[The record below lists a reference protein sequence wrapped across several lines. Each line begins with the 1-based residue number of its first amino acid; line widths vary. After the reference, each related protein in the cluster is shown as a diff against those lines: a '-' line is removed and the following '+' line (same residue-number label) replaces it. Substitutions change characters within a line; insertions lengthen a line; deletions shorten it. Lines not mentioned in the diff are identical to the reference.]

1 LTHLSHRVFL
11 LQLKKR
17 DKTNTTIGIK
27 KILFLI
33 IINFIF
39 QSNFVSAQSKDDLQ
53 KKRDKI
59 NKDIQFTSKLINETS
74 KNKEVAQS
82 QLKLLNKKISLQQEL
97 IYSISTEANKINYQV
112 QDNQKRVQSLEE
124 EIRKLKQQY
133 ASMIVT
139 AYRNRS
145 SYDKLMYVFAAED
158 FYQAIKRLRY
168 LKQISSYRVR
178 QAEVIRNSQFELR
191 NKIVTLQQQKNEKNK
206 LLGEQKSAQVELTE
220 DKKVQI
226 KSVEQ
231 LQQEEK
237 KLREQ
242 LKKQE
247 REKEKLN
254 AAIQKAI
261 DAEIRASKK
270 TTKGEVAMAPEAK
283 ALSANFEGNKGKLPW
298 PVERGVI
305 TEKFGKHPHPILS
318 GIMVENNG
326 VDISTT
332 KDANVRSIFKGTV
345 SSVFSIPGA
354 GENIIVSHGAYR
366 TVYSQLSEVFVK
378 KGDVV
383 DVKQNIGKILA
394 DENTGKSEAHLEI
407 WKIEGVQTKKQNPEL
422 WIIK

>member
-1 LTHLSHRVFL
+1 MHEINPDHSNHPNSTKKTVVVLIAWFL
-11 LQLKKR
+11 LMG
-17 DKTNTTIGIK
+17 N
-27 KILFLI
+27 ILVG
-33 IINFIF
+33 
-39 QSNFVSAQSKDDLQ
+39 QTKDDLQ

-59 NKDIQFTSKLINETS
+59 NKDIQFTSKLIKETS
-74 KNKEVAQS
+74 KNKEVAQN

-97 IYSISTEANKINYQV
+97 IYSISSEANKINYQV
-112 QDNQKRVQSLEE
+112 QANQKKVGDLEE
-124 EIRKLKQQY
+124 EIKKLKQQY
-133 ASMIVT
+133 ASMIVS

-168 LKQISSYRVR
+168 LKQISSYRLR
-178 QAEVIRNSQFELR
+178 QAEVIKNSQLELQ
-191 NKIVTLQQQKNEKNK
+191 NKIVTLQQQKNEKSK
-206 LLGEQKSAQVELTE
+206 LLGQEKSAQSELTS
-220 DKKVQI
+220 DKNDQL
-226 KSVEQ
+226 KSVSE

-237 KLREQ
+237 KLRDQ

-247 REKEKLN
+247 KEKDKLN

-261 DAEIRASKK
+261 DAEIKASKK
-270 TTKGEVAMAPEAK
+270 TTSGDVAMAPEAK

-318 GIMVENNG
+318 GIMIENNG
-326 VDISTT
+326 IDISTT

-354 GENIIVSHGAYR
+354 GENVIISHGAYR

-383 DVKQNIGKILA
+383 EVKQTIGKVLA
-394 DENTGKSEAHLEI
+394 DDNTGKSEAHLEI
-407 WKIEGVQTKKQNPEL
+407 WKIEGIQTKKQNPEL
-422 WIIK
+422 WIIR

>member
-1 LTHLSHRVFL
+1 MHEINPDHSNYPNCTKKTVVVLIAWFL
-11 LQLKKR
+11 LMG
-17 DKTNTTIGIK
+17 N
-27 KILFLI
+27 ILVG
-33 IINFIF
+33 
-39 QSNFVSAQSKDDLQ
+39 QTKDDLQ

-59 NKDIQFTSKLINETS
+59 NKDIQFTSKLIKETS
-74 KNKEVAQS
+74 KNKEVAQN

-97 IYSISTEANKINYQV
+97 IYSISSEANKINYQV
-112 QDNQKRVQSLEE
+112 QANQKKVGDLEE
-124 EIRKLKQQY
+124 EIKKLKQQY
-133 ASMIVT
+133 ASMIVS

-168 LKQISSYRVR
+168 LKQISSYRLR
-178 QAEVIRNSQFELR
+178 QAEVIKNSQLELQ
-191 NKIVTLQQQKNEKNK
+191 NKIVTLQQQKNEKSK
-206 LLGEQKSAQVELTE
+206 LLGQEKSAQSELTS
-220 DKKVQI
+220 DKNDQL
-226 KSVEQ
+226 KSVSE

-237 KLREQ
+237 KLRDQ

-247 REKEKLN
+247 KEKDKLN

-261 DAEIRASKK
+261 DAEIKASKK
-270 TTKGEVAMAPEAK
+270 TTSGDVAMAPEAK

-318 GIMVENNG
+318 GIMIENNG
-326 VDISTT
+326 IDISTT

-354 GENIIVSHGAYR
+354 GENVIISHGAYR

-383 DVKQNIGKILA
+383 EVKQTIGKVLA
-394 DENTGKSEAHLEI
+394 DDNTGKSEAHFEI
-407 WKIEGVQTKKQNPEL
+407 WKIEGIQTKKQNPEL
-422 WIIK
+422 WIIR

>member
-1 LTHLSHRVFL
+1 MHEINPDHSNYPNCTKKTVVVLIAWFL
-11 LQLKKR
+11 LMG
-17 DKTNTTIGIK
+17 N
-27 KILFLI
+27 ILVG
-33 IINFIF
+33 
-39 QSNFVSAQSKDDLQ
+39 QTKDDLQ

-59 NKDIQFTSKLINETS
+59 NKDIQFTSKLIKETS
-74 KNKEVAQS
+74 KNKEVAQN

-97 IYSISTEANKINYQV
+97 IYSISSEANKINYQV
-112 QDNQKRVQSLEE
+112 QANQKKVGDLEE
-124 EIRKLKQQY
+124 EIKKLKQQY
-133 ASMIVT
+133 ASMIVS

-168 LKQISSYRVR
+168 LKQISSYRLR
-178 QAEVIRNSQFELR
+178 QAEVIKNSQLELQ
-191 NKIVTLQQQKNEKNK
+191 NKIVTLQQQKNEKSK
-206 LLGEQKSAQVELTE
+206 LLGQEKSAQSELTS
-220 DKKVQI
+220 DKNDQL
-226 KSVEQ
+226 KSVSE

-237 KLREQ
+237 KLRDQ

-247 REKEKLN
+247 KEKDKLN

-261 DAEIRASKK
+261 DAEIKASKK
-270 TTKGEVAMAPEAK
+270 TTSGDVAMAPEAK

-318 GIMVENNG
+318 GIMIENNG
-326 VDISTT
+326 IDISTT

-354 GENIIVSHGAYR
+354 GENVIISHGAYR

-383 DVKQNIGKILA
+383 EVKQTIGKVLA
-394 DENTGKSEAHLEI
+394 DDNTGKSEAHLEI
-407 WKIEGVQTKKQNPEL
+407 WKIEGIQTKKQNPEL
-422 WIIK
+422 WIIR

>member
-1 LTHLSHRVFL
+1 MHEINPDYSNYPNSTKNTVVVLIASFL
-11 LQLKKR
+11 LMG
-17 DKTNTTIGIK
+17 N
-27 KILFLI
+27 ILVG
-33 IINFIF
+33 
-39 QSNFVSAQSKDDLQ
+39 QTKDDLQ

-59 NKDIQFTSKLINETS
+59 NKDIQFTSKLIKETS
-74 KNKEVAQS
+74 KNKEVAQN

-97 IYSISTEANKINYQV
+97 IYSISSEANKINYQV
-112 QDNQKRVQSLEE
+112 QANQKKVGDLEE
-124 EIRKLKQQY
+124 EIKKLKQQY
-133 ASMIVT
+133 ASMIVS

-168 LKQISSYRVR
+168 LKQISSYRLR
-178 QAEVIRNSQFELR
+178 QAEVIKNSQLELQ
-191 NKIVTLQQQKNEKNK
+191 NKIVTLQQQKNEKSK
-206 LLGEQKSAQVELTE
+206 LLGQEKSAQSELTS
-220 DKKVQI
+220 DKNDQL
-226 KSVEQ
+226 KSVSE

-237 KLREQ
+237 KLRDQ

-247 REKEKLN
+247 KEKDKLN

-261 DAEIRASKK
+261 DAEIKASKK
-270 TTKGEVAMAPEAK
+270 TTSGDVAMAPEAK

-318 GIMVENNG
+318 GIMIENNG
-326 VDISTT
+326 IDISTT

-354 GENIIVSHGAYR
+354 GENVIISHGAYR

-383 DVKQNIGKILA
+383 EVKQNIGKVLA
-394 DENTGKSEAHLEI
+394 DDNTGKSEAHLEI
-407 WKIEGVQTKKQNPEL
+407 WKIEGIQTKKQNPEL

>member
-1 LTHLSHRVFL
+1 MNRLSINMLKYFSIIIILLSHSL
-11 LQLKKR
+11 LL
-17 DKTNTTIGIK
+17 
-27 KILFLI
+27 
-33 IINFIF
+33 
-39 QSNFVSAQSKDDLQ
+39 AQTKDDLQ

-59 NKDIQFTSKLINETS
+59 NKDIQFTSKLIKETS

-97 IYSISTEANKINYQV
+97 IYSISSEANKINYQV
-112 QDNQKRVQSLEE
+112 QDNQKKVGSLED
-124 EIRKLKQQY
+124 EIKKLKDQY
-133 ASMIVT
+133 ARMIVT

-145 SYDKLMYVFAAED
+145 SYDKLMYIFAAED

-168 LKQISSYRVR
+168 LKQISNYRVR
-178 QAEVIRNSQFELR
+178 QAEIIRNSQLELR
-191 NKIVTLQQQKNEKNK
+191 NKIITLQEQKNEKNK
-206 LLGEQKSAQVELTE
+206 LLNQQKSAQSELKD
-220 DKKVQI
+220 DKDTQL
-226 KSVEQ
+226 KSVTQ

-247 REKEKLN
+247 KEKEKLN

-261 DAEIRASKK
+261 DAEIKASKK

-305 TEKFGKHPHPILS
+305 TEKFGKHPHPVLS
-318 GIMVENNG
+318 GIMIENNG
-326 VDISTT
+326 IDISTT
-332 KDANVRSIFKGTV
+332 SGANVRSVFKGTV

-354 GENIIVSHGAYR
+354 GENVIISHGAYR

-378 KGDVV
+378 KGDEVE
-383 DVKQNIGKILA
+383 VKQNIGKVIA
-394 DENTGKSEAHLEI
+394 DDSNGKSEAHLEI

>member
-1 LTHLSHRVFL
+1 MNRLSINIRKCFS
-11 LQLKKR
+11 
-17 DKTNTTIGIK
+17 
-27 KILFLI
+27 LI
-33 IINFIF
+33 IILLSHN
-39 QSNFVSAQSKDDLQ
+39 VLLAQTKDDLQ

-59 NKDIQFTSKLINETS
+59 NKDIQFTSKLIKETS

-97 IYSISTEANKINYQV
+97 IYSISSEANKINYQV
-112 QDNQKRVQSLEE
+112 QDNQKKVGSLED
-124 EIRKLKQQY
+124 EIKKLKDQY
-133 ASMIVT
+133 ARMIVT

-145 SYDKLMYVFAAED
+145 SYDKLMYIFAAED

-168 LKQISSYRVR
+168 LKQISNYRVR
-178 QAEVIRNSQFELR
+178 QAEIIRNSQLELR
-191 NKIVTLQQQKNEKNK
+191 NKIITLQEQKNEKNK
-206 LLGEQKSAQVELTE
+206 LLNQQKSAQSELKD
-220 DKKVQI
+220 DKDTQL
-226 KSVEQ
+226 KSVTQ

-247 REKEKLN
+247 KEKEKLN

-261 DAEIRASKK
+261 DAEIKASKK

-305 TEKFGKHPHPILS
+305 TEKFGKHPHPVLS
-318 GIMVENNG
+318 GIMIENNG
-326 VDISTT
+326 IDISTT
-332 KDANVRSIFKGTV
+332 SGANVRSVFKGTV

-354 GENIIVSHGAYR
+354 GENVIISHGAYR

-378 KGDVV
+378 KGDEVE
-383 DVKQNIGKILA
+383 VKQNIGKVLA
-394 DENTGKSEAHLEI
+394 DDSTGKSEAHLEI